1 MTQTKQTNRKPVTK
15 TALFGKISY
24 LNRKISKYKKNINML
39 QNVNRELHN
48 KLSKIP
54 NFVKFIFGIKNK

>member
-1 MTQTKQTNRKPVTK
+1 MTNSKQTNRKPVTK

-24 LNRKISKYKKNINML
+24 LNRKISKYRKNIEVIKDKNIEL
-39 QNVNRELHN
+39 QT

-54 NFVKFIFGIKNK
+54 NLVKFIFGIKNR